1 MILNYTTKIDVDK
14 TVAEITKNL
23 AQHGASAI
31 MTDYDKEGAVVALS
45 FKLILEGQNMG
56 FRLPCDWR
64 PVYEILT
71 KGKKFDNWNQAKND
85 RQKKLYREQAER
97 TAWRIVKDWVEAQM
111 ALVETRM
118 VTVPQVFLPYTV
130 MRDGRTLSETV
141 AHDPKF
147 LLGDGK

>member
-31 MTDYDKEGAVVALS
+31 MTDYDKDGAVVALS

-71 KGKKFDNWNQAKND
+71 QGRKFNHWDEKKNTT
-85 RQKKLYREQAER
+85 QKKGYREQAER

-141 AHDPKF
+141 AQDPKF
-147 LLGDGK
+147 LLGSGE